1 MNLLAT
7 MILSVVAELSSPGYV
22 VYPVNDIITDP
33 PRFNNA
39 PDFQL
44 RGDNRGQRGRRDG
57 ERRKGSRGFSQDRES
72 RVDVIRVIIEEE
84 LASKGIEAKVF
95 FFNGNFIVKLAN
107 QRDMS
112 KMQTSSKG
120 KKNRKNKSRR

>member
-7 MILSVVAELSSPGYV
+7 MILSLVAELSSPGYV

-95 FFNGNFIVKLAN
+95 FFNGNFIVKLADKN
-107 QRDMS
+107 DTRKLRGS
-112 KMQTSSKG
+112 GKRGKRKG
-120 KKNRKNKSRR
+120 KN